1 MSGSS
6 PSGPN
11 ASFQDRLGRVAERNA
26 PREAAK
32 PHVDVLP
39 DWRENI
45 RTPMGFA
52 IAVAIG
58 VATVL
63 LVRIVRFHVFGG
75 TLIGDNAD
83 LTMAIDFVAAAALS
97 IGLFSLTSY
106 KGFPFVLAQICGV
119 VLMMT
124 TMQNMVHKAPS
135 VFNLAFSSDWTDDV
149 IATTEPGTLLVR
161 GYSMALSENAEE
173 VAEAD
178 VEPEK
183 PALPTVR
190 RMN

>member
-106 KGFPFVLAQICGV
+106 KGFPFVLV
-119 VLMMT
+119 
-124 TMQNMVHKAPS
+124 S
-135 VFNLAFSSDWTDDV
+135 F
-149 IATTEPGTLLVR
+149 
-161 GYSMALSENAEE
+161 
-173 VAEAD
+173 
-178 VEPEK
+178 
-183 PALPTVR
+183 
-190 RMN
+190 